1 MGGAERGAARDSGD
15 IMRDKHCR
23 IGRLFFLYLLCG
35 LFAIHVEARGTAP
48 ATNNA
53 SSRSDPMELLKAG
66 KYAELDAQMNGI
78 QAAYEHGKTDDI
90 TVQNAFRAF
99 YGPDPSLEPYYV
111 AWIKRYPNSYA
122 AHLALGIYYKYQG
135 REARGGAYASET
147 SQGRFNL
154 MDLAFASAL
163 PELNKSLALTQKP
176 TVTYVHLM
184 DIAAH
189 AGDRSTADAELNAA
203 NRTDPHNFIV
213 RMKYMEVMRPRW
225 LGRPGDMQ
233 AFYDRCKA
241 DHLSQ
246 AQLDIL
252 QVVILEDD
260 ASIRQDNDA
269 DNTVVRDEYAKA
281 IAFAA
286 PHASWLSPGEYE
298 DMLEQASSLSFQIKD
313 YKAAFKYADLGI
325 KVAPNSAD
333 MFKLHGVS
341 NIELGR
347 NKEAAVD
354 LETSANLGNEW
365 SQLYVGELYAKGEIV
380 PKDLRKARGF
390 FEAAA
395 KQGSKEATQ
404 NLEVLDH
411 WEATSKRQ

>member
-1 MGGAERGAARDSGD
+1 
-15 IMRDKHCR
+15 MRNKNCL
-23 IGRLFFLYLLCG
+23 IGRSLFLCLLCG
-35 LFAIHVEARGTAP
+35 LFTIHVQARGAAP
-48 ATNNA
+48 ATVSA
-53 SSRSDPMELLKAG
+53 SSRSDPIELLKAG
-66 KYAELDAQMNGI
+66 KYTELDVQMNGI
-78 QAAYEHGKTDDI
+78 QAAYELGRTDD
-90 TVQNAFRAF
+90 VAVLNAFRAF
-99 YGPDPSLEPYYV
+99 YVPDPSLEPYYV
-111 AWIKRYPNSYA
+111 VWIKHYPNSYA

-163 PELNKSLALTQKP
+163 PELNKSLELTKKP
-176 TVTYVHLM
+176 IVTYVHLM
-184 DIAAH
+184 DITAH
-189 AGDRSTADAELNAA
+189 AGNRSSADSELDAA
-203 NRTDPHNFIV
+203 NHADPHNFAV

-241 DHLSQ
+241 DQLSQ

-252 QVVILEDD
+252 QSVVLDDD

-281 IAFAA
+281 IALAA
-286 PHASWLSPGEYE
+286 PHASWLAPGEYE
-298 DMLEQASSLSFQIKD
+298 GMLAQASSLSFQIKD
-313 YKAAFKYADLGI
+313 YKAAFRYTDIGI

-341 NIELGR
+341 NLELGR
-347 NKEAAVD
+347 KKQAVVD
-354 LETSANLGNEW
+354 LETSASLGNTW

-404 NLEVLDH
+404 NLEVLDN
-411 WEATSKRQ
+411 WEAASEKQ